1 MPAVY
6 VMRPARLDDFDALM
20 ELAELSGPGFT
31 SLPVDEAILMARLE
45 QSERSFHGRQK
56 NLQYGKYLMMM
67 EHVPDGCV
75 AGCSAVKAGTGI
87 DQPFFNYRIITLAQA
102 SHAAGNLRFDMDALV
117 LTNEYVG
124 YTEVGTLFLKPEHR
138 GGGAGRLAAQ
148 ARYLLMAAAPERF
161 SDKVLAELRGVVNDE
176 GVSPFWECLGRH
188 FFRMD
193 FAEADRLSATTD
205 NQFIMD
211 LMPRYP
217 IYVDLLPPE
226 AREVIGR
233 CHAEGV
239 GAYKLLQWEG
249 FEFDRTVDIFDGG
262 PLVAVQRRHIRT
274 IRESRIVKVEAGDVE
289 EEAGAQ
295 YGLVSTNRLPDFRVC
310 TGKFSA
316 RGTDR
321 IIAAPD
327 CLEALRLKPG
337 SPARVWIRGL

>member
-1 MPAVY
+1 MPASY
-6 VMRPARLDDFDALM
+6 VMRPARPEDFPALM
-20 ELAELSGPGFT
+20 ALAELSGPGFT
-31 SLPVDEAILMARLE
+31 SLPVDEAILKMRLE
-45 QSERSFHGRQK
+45 QSERAFHGRQR

-67 EHVPDGCV
+67 DHVPDGRV

-124 YTEVGTLFLKPEHR
+124 YTEVGTLFLRPEHR

-148 ARYLLMAAAPERF
+148 SRYLLMAAAPERF
-161 SDKVLAELRGVVNDE
+161 SDKVLAELRGVVDDE
-176 GVSPFWECLGRH
+176 GISPFWECLGRH

-193 FAEADRLSATTD
+193 FAEADRLSAISD

-274 IRESRIVKVEAGDVE
+274 IRESRIVTVETGDSE
-289 EEAGAQ
+289 GDAGARF
-295 YGLVSTNRLPDFRVC
+295 GLLSTNRMPDFRVC
-310 TGKFSA
+310 TGKFLAS
-316 RGTDR
+316 GEDR
-321 IIAAPD
+321 IVAGAD
-327 CLEALRLKPG
+327 YLDALKLKPG
-337 SPARVWIRGL
+337 SQARVWMRGA

>member
-1 MPAVY
+1 MAATY
-6 VMRPARLDDFDALM
+6 VMRPSKPVDFPALM
-20 ELAELSGPGFT
+20 ELARLSGPGFT
-31 SLPVDEAILMARLE
+31 SLPVDEAILQTRLE
-45 QSERSFHGRQK
+45 QSDTAFHSRQK
-56 NLQYGKYLMMM
+56 NIQYGKYLMMM
-67 EHVPDGCV
+67 EHVPTGKV
-75 AGCSAVKAGTGI
+75 VGCSAVKAGTGI

-124 YTEVGTLFLKPEHR
+124 YTEVGTLFLKPDHR

-148 ARYLLMAAAPERF
+148 SRYLLMAAAPERF
-161 SDKVLAELRGVVNDE
+161 SDKVLAELRGVVDDQ
-176 GVSPFWECLGRH
+176 GTSSFWECLGRH

-233 CHAEGV
+233 CHSEGV

-262 PLVAVQRRHIRT
+262 PLVAAQRRHIRT
-274 IRESRIVKVEAGDVE
+274 IRESRIVTVEAGEADGD
-289 EEAGAQ
+289 AGARL
-295 YGLVSTNRLPDFRVC
+295 GLLSSNRLPDFRVL
-310 TGKFSA
+310 TGRFLAS
-316 RGTDR
+316 GEDR
-321 IIAAPD
+321 LVVPAD
-327 CLEALRLKPG
+327 MLEALRLKPG
-337 SPARVWIRGL
+337 SAARVWMRGQ